1 MSDSHLF
8 LLGMAGAASL
18 EIFKLYEY
26 KAKLAEKKYQRLM
39 RSIPFW
45 ATVAAM
51 LCASGFIAW
60 AINSQIPNVP
70 PLPVICTGIAAR
82 SIAREGLALGAARS
96 GTKLGDGLSLRD
108 IFL

>member
-1 MSDSHLF
+1 MSNSHLF
-8 LLGMAGAASL
+8 LLGMAGAACL

-26 KAKLAEKKYQRLM
+26 KAKLAEKKYQKLM

-45 ATVAAM
+45 GVVAAM

-60 AINSQIPNVP
+60 VFNSQIPNIP
-70 PLPVICTGIAAR
+70 PLPVVCTGIAAR
-82 SIAREGLALGAARS
+82 SIVREAAAVGVARS
-96 GTKLGDGLSLRD
+96 GTKLGDEVSLRD